1 MCTADIY
8 TSSRQIDKFNI
19 SLLGE
24 GDPTGSISNI
34 TNIVAKLQTPP
45 TP

>member
-8 TSSRQIDKFNI
+8 TSSRQIEEFNM

-24 GDPTGSISNI
+24 GDPTGSISNF
-34 TNIVAKLQTPP
+34 TNILVKLQTLP